1 MTDWPSEA
9 YAEGWEA
16 GYQDGY
22 ADGAA
27 DAYASM
33 PDPGPMDED
42 QARVQVVPDGDEA
55 TA

>member
-9 YAEGWEA
+9 FHEGWEA
-16 GYQDGY
+16 GYEQGY

-27 DAYASM
+27 DVHASL

-42 QARVQVVPDGDEA
+42 QARVQVVRDDDG
-55 TA
+55 